1 MRIFLT
7 WLRRNYTVENILPWL
22 CDQNAKD
29 MTFGQDLCGKPQLQ
43 EPLSFCL
50 GKYYTPPCN
59 GF

>member
-7 WLRRNYTVENILPWL
+7 WLRRNYTVKNILPWL

-29 MTFGQDLCGKPQLQ
+29 MTFGQCGKPQLQ